1 MAVSDS
7 KLISVVAGT
16 TFAEAALYTGVVLNT
31 SGHAVVPA
39 TTDVT
44 GLVIGTLYGVTSTT
58 GSAGVQA
65 VEVGVGP
72 VLKVQMA
79 ASTLSAG
86 NTVGFSTAGL
96 GIAPTTDAATFGV
109 IQVGSSGGA
118 GRIATVV
125 RTGN

>member
-16 TFAEAALYTGVVLNT
+16 TFAESDLYTGVTVNS
-31 SGHAVVPA
+31 SGHAVIPN

-44 GLVIGTLYGVTSTT
+44 GRVIGTLYGVTSST
-58 GSAGVQA
+58 SAAGVQA

-79 ASTLSAG
+79 ASTLAAG
-86 NTVGFSTAGL
+86 DTLGFSTAGL
-96 GIAPTTDAATFGV
+96 GIAPTTDAATFGM
-109 IQVGSSGGA
+109 IEIGSSGA
-118 GRIATVV
+118 AARVFTVI